1 MDVVDQARMDVVDQ
15 APKASN
21 FGYVLPLSRNKFIQ
35 IQVTYCRSEGVY
47 KYDALGNANRL

>member
-1 MDVVDQARMDVVDQ
+1 MDVVDQ

>member
-1 MDVVDQARMDVVDQ
+1 MDVVDQ

-21 FGYVLPLSRNKFIQ
+21 FGYVLPPSRNKFIQ
-35 IQVTYCRSEGVY
+35 IQVTYCCRSEGVY